1 MKIGPGPKRLPA
13 GAVQRARPG
22 VHDGNVHG
30 FVNLRVSVRASPFI
44 THRLPNNKMYRRPLR
59 TASASLA
66 RSAYKRPAPRR
77 FLTTAPPHQT
87 SRSWKN
93 SAIRWGL
100 AGTLL
105 YYYNTS
111 NAFAEEPACMR
122 TCSGILCLCHLA
134 NAQERFRPLAT

>member
-1 MKIGPGPKRLPA
+1 MKIGAGPKNASRRELCST
-13 GAVQRARPG
+13 ARMCIKYICKPPCPYPTG
-22 VHDGNVHG
+22 
-30 FVNLRVSVRASPFI
+30 ASPTI
-44 THRLPNNKMYRRPLR
+44 THRPPINKMYKQPLR
-59 TASASLA
+59 TASSSLA
-66 RSAYKRPAPRR
+66 RVVSRRPTPRR

-134 NAQERFRPLAT
+134 NAHERLRPLAT